1 MMINFRILTFVFL
14 FLLISA
20 CSQETSIYAVAE
32 TEPVTSSGD
41 AADDPALI
49 INFKNSRKSLI
60 LGTDK
65 TAGVYL
71 YNLAG
76 KKLAF
81 AAMGEINNID
91 VRQQND
97 AIYIAASNR
106 SSQSI
111 EFWVLDQ
118 NTFFKKHTRSDQ
130 IFSSAIRSYTI
141 ASNIDVYGICIG
153 MIEGTPIAFATED
166 RGPRVEMWT
175 LENQKLVGTFDNG
188 GESEGC
194 VFDDENKTLFISE
207 EETNGVLKAYD
218 LNKEYPFAEPAIV
231 DSREGNIGGDPE
243 GVAIYKTSKTEGY
256 ILLSSQ
262 GDNKFNVYNRQ
273 KPYQFISSFTVDDN
287 PRGIDGTSETDGI
300 SVSSHN
306 FGGKFYKGI
315 MIAQDG
321 YNYDGEELK
330 NQNFKIIPFTKIIKL
345 INQNKQLDS

>member
-1 MMINFRILTFVFL
+1 MMINFRILAFVFL

-141 ASNIDVYGICIG
+141 PSNIDVYGICIG
-153 MIEGTPIAFATED
+153 MIEGTPVAFVTED

-262 GDNKFNVYNRQ
+262 GDNKYNVYNRQ
-273 KPYQFISSFTVDDN
+273 KPYQFISSFTVDDS
-287 PRGIDGTSETDGI
+287 PSGIDGTSHTDGI
-300 SVSSHN
+300 SVSSYN
-306 FGGKFYKGI
+306 LGGKFYKGI
-315 MIAQDG
+315 MIAQDDE
-321 YNYDGEELK
+321 NLDGEELK
-330 NQNFKIIPFTKIIKL
+330 NQNFKIIPFTKIIKY
-345 INQNKQLDS
+345 IKKNK